1 MKKIILVLAALSL
14 QYGIANAQTSDTDNS
29 GETIRLGGVSVG
41 TIESI
46 IIESIIIDKQ
56 DQVPRITI
64 SIKARFPDFAN
75 SLDDILIGR
84 GNLGKC
90 QQRFYWRGS
99 TSVNN
104 GGESLQMTSEV
115 AYELWTCGDVFGN
128 VRWVGDARN
137 VDWKLFV
144 RPAPL
149 DKLYISARVNDIHGW
164 PNWIEGAF
172 GVRITENMKVGLAAS
187 CGTCSC
193 MDVMG
198 SVRPRFD
205 DSEFSV
211 EEDGTVFVAATLS
224 VNSDVLT
231 KVLAC
236 TP

>member
-1 MKKIILVLAALSL
+1 MKRIILVLAALSL
-14 QYGIANAQTSDTDNS
+14 QYGIANAQSSDTDNS
-29 GETIRLGGVSVG
+29 GKTIRLGGVSVG

-46 IIESIIIDKQ
+46 TIDKQ
-56 DQVPRITI
+56 DQGPRVTI

-75 SLDDILIGR
+75 SLDGILNDR

-90 QQRFYWRGS
+90 HQRFYWRGR
-99 TSVNN
+99 TSVIS
-104 GGESLQMTSEV
+104 GGESLTMTSRV
-115 AYELWTCGDVFGN
+115 AYEVWTCGDVFGN

-137 VDWKLFV
+137 VDWTLFV

-149 DKLYISARVNDIHGW
+149 DQLYISARVNDIRGW

-172 GVRITENMKVGLAAS
+172 GVRITENMEVGLPAS

-193 MDVMG
+193 MDVMK

-211 EEDGTVFVAATLS
+211 EKDGTVFVAATLS
-224 VNSDVLT
+224 VNNDVLT